1 MPAHDWTRV
10 SAGTFHDFHSGW
22 IIHLKDGLND
32 GLLPAEFYAMAEQ
45 RAGEVV
51 PDVLTLSTDRHRP
64 SDSVPVGAVALAEAP
79 PKVSLT
85 MTPDVETTYVLARRT
100 LSIRHTSDHRIVA
113 LVEIVSPGNKNRASA
128 LRVFVD
134 KAISAIKQGI
144 HLLVIDLNPPGI
156 HDPDGIHG
164 VIWDDMLSESYS
176 APDDRPLTLVAYSAE
191 HMPCAYIEPFSV
203 GTVLPEMP
211 LFLTSG
217 SYINVP
223 LEKTYMSAY
232 RGVPA
237 FWKDVIEG
245 RRAAPEERED

>member
-10 SAGTFHDFHSGW
+10 SAGTFHDFHCGW

-32 GLLPAEFYAMAEQ
+32 GLLPAEYYAMAEQ

-51 PDVLTLSTDRHRP
+51 PDVLTLSTNHDRP
-64 SDSVPVGAVALAEAP
+64 AETVPEGAVAVVEAP

-100 LSIRHTSDHRIVA
+100 LTIRHASDHRIVA
-113 LVEIVSPGNKNRASA
+113 LLEIVSPGNKNRASA
-128 LRVFVD
+128 LRDFTD
-134 KAISAIKQGI
+134 KAVSAIKQGI
-144 HLLVIDLNPPGI
+144 HLLVIDPNPPGI

-176 APDDRPLTLVAYSAE
+176 APEDKPLTLVAYTAE
-191 HMPCAYIEPFSV
+191 HMPCAYVEPFAV
-203 GTVLPEMP
+203 GTVLPDMP
-211 LFLTSG
+211 LFLTSE

-223 LEKTYMSAY
+223 LEQTYMSAY

-237 FWKDVIEG
+237 FWRDVIEG
-245 RRAAPEERED
+245 RRAAPVEHEN